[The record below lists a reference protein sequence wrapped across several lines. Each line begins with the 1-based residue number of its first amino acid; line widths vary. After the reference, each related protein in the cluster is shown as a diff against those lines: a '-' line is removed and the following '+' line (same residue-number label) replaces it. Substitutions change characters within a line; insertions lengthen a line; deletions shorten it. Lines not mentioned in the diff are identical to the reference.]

1 MESHSE
7 FAANKYLT
15 KEGKIHHAQQWDELH
30 KMLNALSNGP
40 GKTVKQWQTV
50 IILIKTYV
58 CTHTHTYTKTHTSC
72 I

>member
-40 GKTVKQWQTV
+40 SKTVKQWQTV
-50 IILIKTYV
+50 IILIF
-58 CTHTHTYTKTHTSC
+58 
-72 I
+72 